1 MEEKINKVLDQE
13 SAQKFRNFLT
23 FLELTPLG
31 LAAFLD
37 MSLDH
42 IYSLRRG
49 RRSISDA
56 IAESLSEKLGIT
68 TADVFN
74 SNFKLRK
81 TKKGIHHMNQFID
94 TNKNNPNFFIN
105 QKNENSL
112 TLKIRTV
119 LVEHGYFDSEKQV
132 SQVVAEL
139 AKFQIKVVSG
149 KATKSLLY
157 LVETGYLT
165 FHKKTFIKKDG
176 TESKLLVNHYIE
188 P

>member
-1 MEEKINKVLDQE
+1 MEEKINPILDQT
-13 SAQKFRNFLT
+13 SAQRFKEFIN
-23 FLELTPLG
+23 FLELTPIG
-31 LAAFLD
+31 MAAFLD
-37 MSLDH
+37 LSSDH

-68 TADVFN
+68 TADVYN

-81 TKKGIHHMNQFID
+81 TKKGIQHMNQFIHA
-94 TNKNNPNFFIN
+94 NRNNPNFFIN
-105 QKNENSL
+105 LKNENSL
-112 TLKIRTV
+112 TFKIRTV
-119 LVEHGYFDSEKQV
+119 LVENGYFEFEKQV
-132 SQVVAEL
+132 SQVVEEL
-139 AKFQIKVVSG
+139 AKLQIKVISG

-165 FHKKTFIKKDG
+165 FQKKTFIKMDG
-176 TESKLLVNHYIE
+176 TESKQKINHYIE